1 MSVNVKENGNLTK
14 VGGLYIPS
22 QFPHDDTKADQD
34 SITNVENG
42 TTASQAYSVGD
53 FFYRNGDFCVVTA
66 SIASGS
72 PLTENTNYVVT
83 KVGDYL
89 TRVKQENNTSNSSL
103 RLLLSTT
110 GSGDTT
116 EIGNAQKSIGLYF
129 QPSSYLMTHYGYTR
143 TPNPSATPNPITE
156 TPVSI
161 RLSTRDTDANVS
173 NHSYIRAYSPHSGT
187 GGNNL
192 LIHAQGRLILGG
204 GESAQNLYNAMLGD
218 DTTMTGEQAYLCAD
232 SALYLYANCGTIANR
247 LGFAISTS
255 GNLIPMNQGAS
266 VDNFGKLG
274 VIDTTNPSNTK
285 RLAEVNTVDVNA
297 TNINGVAV
305 GATPKFTDT
314 TYSIMTDGTQGTIT
328 LNGSD
333 GSSVTKSIPEDY
345 DKADESTIGY
355 VNAKGGTIVTD
366 TARKAYSRGDFFYHK
381 GKLYQAT
388 DDIAISADLTSNN
401 CKEVSVTDFLTPK
414 SGNITVNSGVSSW
427 LSLTTNGNKCY
438 RSGNHVKFIARFTIT
453 DMPSTYSSSPDILTL
468 PWRAYRTAST
478 EYQFY
483 PIVVYSVPY
492 PIYDNGSA
500 WIYNRNSIRISKE
513 VMPNGTYTI
522 CGDYITDDPI

>member
-333 GSSVTKSIPEDY
+333 GTTVTRSVPKDY

-366 TARKAYSRGDFFYHK
+366 TAAKAYSRGDFFYHK

-388 DDIAISADLTSNN
+388 NAIAISADLTSNN
-401 CKEVSVTDFLTPK
+401 CKEVNVTDFLTPK
-414 SGNITVNSGVSSW
+414 TGTFTVNSNASSW
-427 LSLTTNGNKCY
+427 LAISNQSCV
-438 RSGNHVKFIARFTIT
+438 RSGNTVSFVVRFTVSS
-453 DMPSTYSSSPDILTL
+453 MPSGSSSQTILNM
-468 PWRAYRTAST
+468 PWRRKRANSSSYKFLLFT
-478 EYQFY
+478 EYVQ
-483 PIVVYSVPY
+483 PYSPVT
-492 PIYDNGSA
+492 NSGA
-500 WIYNRNSIRISKE
+500 WIYGDTTIRIGKTQLAD
-513 VMPNGTYTI
+513 GTYVI
-522 CGDYITDDPI
+522 SGDYITDDPI